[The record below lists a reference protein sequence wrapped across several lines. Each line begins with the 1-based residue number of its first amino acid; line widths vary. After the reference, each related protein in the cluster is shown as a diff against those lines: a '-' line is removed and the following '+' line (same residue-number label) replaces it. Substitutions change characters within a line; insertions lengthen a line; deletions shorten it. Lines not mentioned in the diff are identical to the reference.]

1 MAVRNTIIFTVG
13 RMNPPTSGHM
23 KLIQTMMEA
32 NLELHPSDL
41 GHGHVYI
48 ILSHTKDNTKNP
60 LTCERKKSLLIA
72 NGMIQYIK
80 TNQNHLSGITVNVL
94 CTEEKEDSGEPHG
107 CGTRFI
113 ISQLCRIIKSEEKL
127 QRTIT
132 NAELILGS
140 DRQDNFRFITEYLSD
155 KHITFNEIGH
165 DGRRLFEKYN
175 AALERN
181 LDYIVDDT
189 DSPIDPVN
197 MSGTLV
203 RSLVKKNQESRFVK
217 LYENAGLSRE
227 DATSLFRE
235 LVHELSIVERKS
247 KKSKATK
254 SRSPSPLPAPN
265 PKKSKATKSRS
276 PSPSPSTKQHY
287 RKTRRA
293 PATGTLGGGKRS
305 SKTKHTHTRKMSH
318 TKRHTK
324 RR

>member
-1 MAVRNTIIFTVG
+1 MDYRKKTIIFTIG

-41 GHGHVYI
+41 GHGRVYI

-60 LTCERKKSLLIA
+60 LSCERKKSLLIA
-72 NGMIQYIK
+72 NGMIDYIK
-80 TNQNHLSGITVNVL
+80 TKHGRLSGITVNVL
-94 CTEEKEDSGEPHG
+94 CTLEEKEDSGEPHG
-107 CGTRFI
+107 CGNNFI
-113 ISQLCRIIKSEEKL
+113 VSQLCRMIKIENK
-127 QRTIT
+127 TDPITNPKPNPIT

-140 DRQDNFRFITEYLSD
+140 DRQDNFRFIPKYFSD
-155 KHITFNEIGH
+155 NHITFNEIGR

-175 AALERN
+175 DALKRN

-203 RSLVKKNQESRFVK
+203 RSLVKNNKEDRFVK
-217 LYENAGLSRE
+217 LYKNAGLTS
-227 DATSLFRE
+227 DAATSLFHE

-254 SRSPSPLPAPN
+254 SRSPSP
-265 PKKSKATKSRS
+265 
-276 PSPSPSTKQHY
+276 SPSTEQKSK
-287 RKTRRA
+287 KTKRV

-305 SKTKHTHTRKMSH
+305 SKTKQTHTRKMSH